1 MEFQEYKLS
10 EKEKLEIRKKYRK
23 QNRVKE
29 PMVDK
34 VIHIISL
41 VLLITFVLLIL
52 FPLLNYF
59 SLAFNNYAFNDQIVL
74 WPSKFDI
81 APMQYVFS
89 KNSKDFWRSFLN
101 SVIITLIVTVVS
113 NLVEAMAAY
122 PLSKKNCP
130 FRTGILMFFIIT
142 MLFSAGVVPIYLL
155 MRSFGLL
162 NTIWSIIL
170 ISISNVTN
178 LLFFKTFFE
187 NVSTEIQEAAI
198 IDGASPLQL
207 FFRIMVPMALPV
219 FGSCC
224 FFTIVGMW
232 NGYGAA
238 LLFINSE
245 STEAMPLAYYLYI
258 NLTNGSAATMY
269 DDFLRNYQA
278 NIQAASML
286 ISIIPILLI
295 YPYVIKYIKSGASIG
310 SVKG

>member
-1 MEFQEYKLS
+1 MNNTANNTTKKKSIFKRNPNKI
-10 EKEKLEIRKKYRK
+10 KESLADRIIHAIS
-23 QNRVKE
+23 VTLLFIF
-29 PMVDK
+29 
-34 VIHIISL
+34 VI
-41 VLLITFVLLIL
+41 LIL

-59 SLAFNNYAFNDQIVL
+59 SLAFNNYAFNDKIII
-74 WPSKFDI
+74 WPAKFDL
-81 APMQYVFS
+81 APLKYVFS
-89 KNSKDFWRSFLN
+89 NNSKDLWKSFSN
-101 SVIITLIVTVVS
+101 SVIITLLVTVVS

-130 FRTGILMFFIIT
+130 FRSGILMFFIIT
-142 MLFSAGVVPIYLL
+142 MLFSAGIVPIYLL
-155 MRSFGLL
+155 MDSFGLL

-187 NVSTEIQEAAI
+187 NVPTEIQEAAI
-198 IDGASPLQL
+198 IDGASPLQM
-207 FFRIMVPMALPV
+207 FFRIIVPMALPV

-238 LLFINSE
+238 LIFVNS
-245 STEAMPLAYYLYI
+245 SAKEAMPLAYYLYI
-258 NLTNGSAATMY
+258 SLTNGSAATMY
-269 DDFLRNYQA
+269 DDFLRNYLP

-286 ISIIPILLI
+286 ISIIPILII
-295 YPYVIKYIKSGASIG
+295 YPYVIKYIKSGATLG

>member
-1 MEFQEYKLS
+1 MNKAIDKSITPKRRLFHKNPNKI
-10 EKEKLEIRKKYRK
+10 KETLADRI
-23 QNRVKE
+23 
-29 PMVDK
+29 
-34 VIHIISL
+34 IHAIS
-41 VLLITFVLLIL
+41 VTLLIFFVILIV

-59 SLAFNNYAFNDQIVL
+59 SLAFNNYAFNDKIIL
-74 WPSKFDI
+74 WPAKLDL
-81 APMQYVFS
+81 APLKYVFS
-89 KNSKDFWRSFLN
+89 NNSKDFWRAFLN
-101 SVIITLIVTVVS
+101 SVIITLIVTFVS

-130 FRTGILMFFIIT
+130 FRSGILMFFIIT

-155 MRSFGLL
+155 MRSFNLL

-187 NVSTEIQEAAI
+187 NVPTEIQEAAI
-198 IDGASPLQL
+198 IDGASPLQM
-207 FFRIMVPMALPV
+207 FFRIIVPMALPV

-238 LLFINSE
+238 LIFINSE
-245 STEAMPLAYYLYI
+245 ATEAMPLAYYLYI
-258 NLTNGSAATMY
+258 SLTNGSAATMY
-269 DDFLRNYQA
+269 DDFLRNYLP

-286 ISIIPILLI
+286 ISIIPILII
-295 YPYVIKYIKSGASIG
+295 YPYVIKYIKSGATLG